1 LFDFLGLIL
10 MMILCVVD
18 ENDLI
23 LILCV
28 VDENDLILMKIILF
42 YFLILF
48 LGYMK
53 ID

>member
-1 LFDFLGLIL
+1 
-10 MMILCVVD
+10 MM
-18 ENDLI
+18 
-23 LILCV
+23 ILCV

>member
-1 LFDFLGLIL
+1 
-10 MMILCVVD
+10 MM
-18 ENDLI
+18 
-23 LILCV
+23 ILCV

-42 YFLILF
+42 YFLIFF